1 MPKFHYKA
9 VAANGELLEGK
20 MDAATQG
27 MVISKLQNA
36 GHIPI
41 SANEITSSRSP
52 SRLNQLTTFFQKD
65 KINDKDITLLTR
77 ELATLLHAGLPL
89 DNALQTLEELSSPGL
104 VKNMVM
110 DVHVR
115 VQGGTS
121 FSEALDAQNGVFSQ
135 LYLNMIRAGE
145 VGGALDAILERLAD
159 YLEQTAELKATIKSA
174 LIYPSILFVIAG
186 VSVFVLLLFVVPQF
200 VPLFEDV
207 GQALP
212 LPTQIVFGSAEFLRQ
227 YWWILLGVFAAAI
240 WIIDQQLQDPVNR
253 QRWDA
258 KCLSL
263 PVYGELITKL
273 EVARFS
279 RTLGTLLVNGVPV
292 LTAVTIVRKIIV
304 NRVIANVVDAVA
316 TSLEQGQDMA
326 QPLLES
332 GHFPALAV
340 QLIQVGEGTGQLEN
354 MLIKIADIY
363 DNEVRTMIKR
373 LLTLLEP
380 ILIIGLG
387 AVIAF
392 IIVSILV
399 AILGLNELVI

>member
-9 VAANGELLEGK
+9 VAANGEFLEGK

>member
-115 VQGGTS
+115 VQGGAS

-212 LPTQIVFGSAEFLRQ
+212 LPTQIVFSSAEFLRQ
-227 YWWILLGVFAAAI
+227 
-240 WIIDQQLQDPVNR
+240 
-253 QRWDA
+253 
-258 KCLSL
+258 
-263 PVYGELITKL
+263 
-273 EVARFS
+273 
-279 RTLGTLLVNGVPV
+279 
-292 LTAVTIVRKIIV
+292 
-304 NRVIANVVDAVA
+304 
-316 TSLEQGQDMA
+316 
-326 QPLLES
+326 
-332 GHFPALAV
+332 
-340 QLIQVGEGTGQLEN
+340 
-354 MLIKIADIY
+354 
-363 DNEVRTMIKR
+363 
-373 LLTLLEP
+373 
-380 ILIIGLG
+380 
-387 AVIAF
+387 
-392 IIVSILV
+392 
-399 AILGLNELVI
+399 